1 MSKRII
7 IGEGSYGCVHK
18 PSIHCDKLPSPGF
31 NYDEH
36 VSKIMKTKYAEKEL
50 NEFLI
55 IHRIDPSEEYHLGTP
70 ILCKPEITNAVKD
83 DIDRCKHLV
92 DFPADPDNYS
102 LLLFKYGGPDIKGL
116 CSKYLDKYL
125 STKKEEKINKIFLEF
140 HHLLKG
146 LKAFRNNDIVHY
158 DIKPQN
164 ILFDTKTGKMTFI
177 DFGLTQKK
185 EDIIKSSEN
194 NKNALAVYHWSYPL
208 DNGFLNEEIYN
219 KYKVRT
225 TALRNMWKKKLIEM
239 IVEQVKV
246 KNISGFPI
254 TKPETFKIFF
264 TYLNVED
271 KLLPKD
277 TQTGYIE
284 SFFDGFNELL
294 KEPKKTVINKIIDSI
309 DVYGLG
315 FSLQYFVN
323 CLKRNNHIDLTCYT
337 RVTSFL
343 SKMYDFNPM
352 TRVTDLDVL
361 LNEYENILLEI
372 GVLSALKKHFS
383 NNNLED
389 GSPIIRKSE
398 TVSSPHLSAELE
410 KDANLDATE
419 FSITVSCPEDKE
431 WHPIKKRCVKKCKE
445 GFVRD
450 SEFKCVKRSSDLKEQ
465 QNGGTKVPLR
475 YIPYKL
481 TKKDKLKQKTA
492 LQKSRKLYKK
502 GKYFTRPKVAS
513 FKSKPSKHILNAQK
527 IYGIKNI
534 SPTAELAT
542 KTGCSIGALRQIVKK
557 GEGAYYSSGSRPN
570 QTAQSWGY
578 ARLASAITSGKSAA
592 VDYKILE
599 NGCKHKG
606 KAFKLATKAK
616 KKYGFGQGKTRK
628 INI

>member
-1 MSKRII
+1 
-7 IGEGSYGCVHK
+7 
-18 PSIHCDKLPSPGF
+18 
-31 NYDEH
+31 
-36 VSKIMKTKYAEKEL
+36 
-50 NEFLI
+50 
-55 IHRIDPSEEYHLGTP
+55 
-70 ILCKPEITNAVKD
+70 
-83 DIDRCKHLV
+83 
-92 DFPADPDNYS
+92 
-102 LLLFKYGGPDIKGL
+102 
-116 CSKYLDKYL
+116 
-125 STKKEEKINKIFLEF
+125 
-140 HHLLKG
+140 
-146 LKAFRNNDIVHY
+146 
-158 DIKPQN
+158 
-164 ILFDTKTGKMTFI
+164 
-177 DFGLTQKK
+177 
-185 EDIIKSSEN
+185 
-194 NKNALAVYHWSYPL
+194 
-208 DNGFLNEEIYN
+208 
-219 KYKVRT
+219 
-225 TALRNMWKKKLIEM
+225 
-239 IVEQVKV
+239 
-246 KNISGFPI
+246 
-254 TKPETFKIFF
+254 
-264 TYLNVED
+264 
-271 KLLPKD
+271 LLPKD

-323 CLKRNNHIDLTCYT
+323 CLKRNNYIDLTCYT

-450 SEFKCVKRSSDLKEQ
+450 SEFKCVKRSDLKHSSS
-465 QNGGTKVPLR
+465 GGTKIPVR

-534 SPTAELAT
+534 SPNKELAT
-542 KTGCSIGALRQIVKK
+542 KTGCSVSALRQIVKK

-616 KKYGFGQGKTRK
+616 KKYGFGKGKTRK
-628 INI
+628 INL